1 MAIGKASKKHSWG
14 ISKFWTHLAVPEY
27 FVYGFRKCRAPQ
39 GADTSIRWRTC
50 MNILPVRLLAILCL
64 VSGLSACSD
73 GSKGPAI
80 PPPLVKV
87 WKITQGDAPYPG
99 QYQGQTQGSR
109 AAQVVARVQGV
120 IQKRV
125 YEEGGMVDA
134 GELLFQLEPD
144 TYKAAVD
151 NARGAL
157 AQAEAQFD
165 RANREWARI
174 RPLYAKNAVSQKDRD
189 NALSDYNAAQANVV
203 AAKAALQ
210 TAQINLDY
218 CSVLSPVRGL
228 TGKEAY
234 TAGNFVTIGQVLT
247 TVNQVDPIH
256 VNFYVPSAFV
266 MRLKQL
272 EREGRLSMPQEGFN
286 ARIRLLNGMMYQ
298 REGRVTFIDTQVD
311 PATGAVKMRAEFP
324 NSEGLVLP
332 GQYVR
337 VFIDGAILKNAVL
350 IPQKAVLQTQQ
361 GDLVMIVDKE
371 NKIEARPIQVADAIG
386 KDFLV
391 EKGLAVGER
400 IVLEGVIKAR
410 PGQSVRIDEGGQAP
424 PPGAPAKEQ
433 GKSGPGAGRGT

>member
-1 MAIGKASKKHSWG
+1 MNTPQFRLFFAVCFS
-14 ISKFWTHLAVPEY
+14 LA
-27 FVYGFRKCRAPQ
+27 
-39 GADTSIRWRTC
+39 
-50 MNILPVRLLAILCL
+50 LLA
-64 VSGLSACSD
+64 ACSD
-73 GSKGPAI
+73 GSKGQMP

-87 WKITQGDAPYPG
+87 WEVAQGDAPYPG

-144 TYKAAVD
+144 TYKAAVE

-157 AQAEAQFD
+157 AQAEAQSD
-165 RANREWARI
+165 RANREWDRI

-234 TAGNFVTIGQVLT
+234 TVGNFVIPGQVLT

-256 VNFYVPSAFV
+256 VNFYAPSAFV

-272 EREGRLSMPQEGFN
+272 EQEGRLVMPQEGFN

-298 REGRVTFIDTQVD
+298 HEGRVTFIDKQVD

-324 NSEGLVLP
+324 NPEGLVLP
-332 GQYVR
+332 GQFVR
-337 VFIDGAILKNAVL
+337 VFIDGAMLKNAIL
-350 IPQKAVLQTQQ
+350 IPQKAVLQTQK
-361 GDLVMIVDKE
+361 GDLVMVV
-371 NKIEARPIQVADAIG
+371 NKDNAIEARQVQLADAIE
-386 KDFLV
+386 KNFLV
-391 EKGLAVGER
+391 KQGLAAGER
-400 IVLEGVIKAR
+400 IVLEGVLKAR
-410 PGQSVRIDEGGQAP
+410 PGQSVRVDEDRATA
-424 PPGAPAKEQ
+424 PGAPAKKQ
-433 GKSGPGAGRGT
+433 GQSDPGAGQGT